1 MLVRGLPGWRSQ
13 VSVTV
18 VYFALLVTSILCEQN
33 GLLWF
38 PAVDDDVGLVVNATS
53 SQ

>member
-1 MLVRGLPGWRSQ
+1 MRGLPSWRSQ
-13 VSVTV
+13 VAVTV

-38 PAVDDDVGLVVNATS
+38 PAVGDDEAGLVANATS
-53 SQ
+53 SE